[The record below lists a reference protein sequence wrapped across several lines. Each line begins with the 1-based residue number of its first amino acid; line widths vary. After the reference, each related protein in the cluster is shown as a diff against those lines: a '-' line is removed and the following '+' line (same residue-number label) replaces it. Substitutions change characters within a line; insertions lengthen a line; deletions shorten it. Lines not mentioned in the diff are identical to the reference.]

1 MSKKAKS
8 EAADNS
14 ADTVMDGVLSEN
26 QAKLNKLNSSIQAA
40 YERRRKI
47 ITDSK
52 LYTYDKLSQLY
63 GDAEGQALLDAV
75 TAEHTLIGKLTDSGM
90 SYADIEDGKIATVIT
105 KDLSRLG
112 CDYLKTGELIEI
124 VFPDYDV
131 RYIAVNDNV
140 DTAKSENELL
150 AFKNIFNYW
159 YARDCS
165 KKIRAVFRAKGQSGK
180 HLCPPGYGYKKSDT
194 DKNLWVVDEPAAEV
208 VRKIFKLCIDGYG
221 PVQIA
226 RILTEQGIP

>member
-8 EAADNS
+8 EVTDNS

-63 GDAEGQALLDAV
+63 GGAEGQALLDAM

-90 SYADIEDGKIATVIT
+90 SYADIEGLVDSSDGADSKSGDDADSGSADDEFVGQTSFFGDNSY
-105 KDLSRLG
+105 KD
-112 CDYLKTGELIEI
+112 
-124 VFPDYDV
+124 
-131 RYIAVNDNV
+131 
-140 DTAKSENELL
+140 
-150 AFKNIFNYW
+150 
-159 YARDCS
+159 
-165 KKIRAVFRAKGQSGK
+165 
-180 HLCPPGYGYKKSDT
+180 
-194 DKNLWVVDEPAAEV
+194 
-208 VRKIFKLCIDGYG
+208 
-221 PVQIA
+221 
-226 RILTEQGIP
+226 

>member
-8 EAADNS
+8 EVTDNS

-63 GDAEGQALLDAV
+63 DGAEGQALLDAV

-90 SYADIEDGKIATVIT
+90 SYADIEGLVDSSDGADSKSGDDADSGSADDEFVGQTSFFGDNSY
-105 KDLSRLG
+105 KD
-112 CDYLKTGELIEI
+112 
-124 VFPDYDV
+124 
-131 RYIAVNDNV
+131 
-140 DTAKSENELL
+140 
-150 AFKNIFNYW
+150 
-159 YARDCS
+159 
-165 KKIRAVFRAKGQSGK
+165 
-180 HLCPPGYGYKKSDT
+180 
-194 DKNLWVVDEPAAEV
+194 
-208 VRKIFKLCIDGYG
+208 
-221 PVQIA
+221 
-226 RILTEQGIP
+226 

>member
-8 EAADNS
+8 EVADNS

-63 GDAEGQALLDAV
+63 GGAEGQALLDAV

-90 SYADIEDGKIATVIT
+90 SFADIEGLVDSSDGA
-105 KDLSRLG
+105 DS
-112 CDYLKTGELIEI
+112 
-124 VFPDYDV
+124 
-131 RYIAVNDNV
+131 
-140 DTAKSENELL
+140 
-150 AFKNIFNYW
+150 
-159 YARDCS
+159 
-165 KKIRAVFRAKGQSGK
+165 
-180 HLCPPGYGYKKSDT
+180 KSDNSS
-194 DKNLWVVDEPAAEV
+194 DDDEFV
-208 VRKIFKLCIDGYG
+208 GQTSFFGDNSYKD
-221 PVQIA
+221 
-226 RILTEQGIP
+226 